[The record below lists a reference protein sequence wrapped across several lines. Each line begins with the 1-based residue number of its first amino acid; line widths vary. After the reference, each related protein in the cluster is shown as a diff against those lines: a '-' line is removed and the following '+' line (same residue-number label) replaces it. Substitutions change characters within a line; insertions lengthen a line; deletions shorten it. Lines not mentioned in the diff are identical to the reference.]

1 MTECD
6 GVTAVYTIRQ
16 LLGLGA
22 GKVVCF
28 FHGDMVHL
36 KNPIFQPT
44 TIKVHGMAHRFSSN
58 WRCDC
63 TSAMPRV
70 KQQLDRI
77 VRSTMKGPK
86 IEIHTICASAD
97 TGAQTAKAN

>member
-1 MTECD
+1 
-6 GVTAVYTIRQ
+6 
-16 LLGLGA
+16 
-22 GKVVCF
+22 
-28 FHGDMVHL
+28 
-36 KNPIFQPT
+36 
-44 TIKVHGMAHRFSSN
+44 
-58 WRCDC
+58 
-63 TSAMPRV
+63 MPRV